1 MKRKVMLIVG
11 IIAVMIA
18 MLLCCG
24 SAMAAS
30 GGTYDGISWH
40 LSDDGVLT
48 LGNGGTQTMAL
59 NNNRDSSS
67 WPWTSLKTSI
77 KSVKC
82 NGQVIAKGSLVGM
95 FSGCSN
101 LVSVDTGNFD
111 TSAVTKMSALFNGCS
126 SLVSLDLSQWDVSQ
140 ITDMNSMFSSC
151 GSLETVNVSGWNTSS
166 ARDMEYM
173 FYRCNKLTTLD
184 VSSWNVSRVYDM
196 GYMFYD
202 CFVLNSLD
210 VSEWYTNALQ
220 YMSDMFYRC
229 RKLQRLDM
237 KNFNTSNV
245 RNMDRVFLECSGL
258 TYLDVSHFN
267 TSSVTSMQMMF
278 FGCNQLEN
286 IDVSNWNVSNVTR
299 FSGSYGMAEAG
310 FFEGCGSL
318 KYLDLSNW
326 NTRRCTDANNFNCF
340 FNRCYHLTRIALGER
355 FVFPARSCLPTPSYH
370 LNGVF
375 YTGKWV
381 HEDGVAG
388 PYTPIELMEAYDA
401 SMAGTWI
408 WEEGEVVYT
417 VKFESSEPDVTTG
430 SMANRYLVPT
440 VANPLYWPSFSAYKR
455 TFDHWEDDRGNYYAR
470 GSSIPAGRFEIG
482 DVVTM
487 TAYWTHP
494 DWLVTMENGE
504 FDISLVGGETA
515 VFENIPANTSYA
527 VYEETPRGWVL
538 VGTVN
543 TSGIIQT
550 LDRSEARFVNQY
562 DPEKASIHLAVQK
575 LLDGKP
581 AEVDSFYFGLQ
592 SEDGTLMQIKG
603 VSDSGLVLFD
613 PIEFTE
619 DDAGMHVFSIYELG
633 SDDNIIYDT
642 HVQDITVD
650 VQYIENVMV
659 YSHSDNL
666 DDNGIKQSDYVSN
679 QYYTDIV
686 TIPGAE
692 SLHVKIVYTNPRGQF
707 YVWKG
712 AHEGAY
718 TQTYSSDFNTNTTY
732 KSYYYQSGRDQEY
745 LTDEFDIDG
754 DSLTVL
760 YSSYAF
766 QPGTSSYSDMV
777 NYGYYMTVSNNNN
790 GFSVDVNYDQD
801 GMVFEN
807 VSKPGKLVLTKT
819 STTSHSSDD
828 TFIYEVQFMTEN
840 GQSYELLD
848 SEITYENH
856 IGGIVDIPELQPL
869 PEKPKYK
876 LTVQHGCMNGDR
888 LRILETVYDTYAGG
902 DIVTIQGNEYPPNG
916 YQKYRLSHVDS
927 NFVQA
932 GDNVWK
938 GVMQNHDLTV
948 TAVYDL
954 YMDYK
959 ITVNWSGD
967 FDPPNVT
974 AILYSGTD
982 IVDVI
987 DDIHPGED
995 YYVRNIP
1002 CKSNSYSTYLYYADI
1017 VKIDGYMIT
1026 RVNNGWDYA
1035 TYSMAP
1041 GFNGEI
1047 IWDDFDNAY
1056 GLRPNR
1062 IGVAC
1067 DQKGTSS
1074 SNSSVGPSWDYFNK
1088 YVYGFHYLYDPE
1100 IYPVTIRVQNT
1111 SLTPFPAG
1119 YEEIHYDQDDSIG
1132 KYDIKMKLVS
1142 IPTAGTIVWDDN
1154 DNSAGK
1160 RPASVVVH
1168 IMDGTLDIDQM
1179 VVDDANDWAFVLN
1192 YPVPLNGAPLN
1203 YTIRVEDVDGYTASI
1218 DGTTVTMMHIP
1229 TVDITVTDVTLLSA
1243 SEYNTYRSQIS
1254 SVSTYWWLREP
1265 GSWWSSTQ
1273 YVPSNVMPNGS
1284 IEIFYASNANWSIR
1298 PVLVCDLNG
1307 TGLEIGNKLRFAGYD
1322 WTVISDSLVLCDS
1335 CVGNSPFGPGNTWV
1349 KSQSET
1355 LTTPY
1360 DDSYAKTWVENWAVE
1375 KGIMPEPEFE
1385 ITDVTLLSKNEY
1397 DTYRDE
1403 IAFDMA
1409 QWWWLRSPGSSS
1421 KYANF
1426 VRNDTG
1432 SVGNYAHSV
1441 STDYFGVRPAL
1452 ICDLDDVG
1460 YSVGDKVSGSG
1471 YEWTVISDLIS
1482 VTDDPYNGHGLIL
1495 CDEIVGQTAFRTDDT
1510 ASDANVY
1517 DVSDVK
1523 QWLANWIATHPFWTK
1538 TVTAT
1543 VIQ

>member
-1 MKRKVMLIVG
+1 MTMKRRVIMLVG
-11 IIAVMIA
+11 LIAIIIA

-30 GGTYDGISWH
+30 SGTYDGISWY

-48 LGNGGTQTMAL
+48 LGNGGTQTMTL
-59 NNNRDSSS
+59 NNNRDSYS
-67 WPWTSLKTSI
+67 WPWTNLKTSI

-82 NGQVIAKGSLVGM
+82 NGSVIAKGSLVGM

-101 LVSVDTGNFD
+101 LVSVDMGNVN
-111 TSAVTKMSALFNGCS
+111 TSAVTKMSALFSECS

-140 ITDMNSMFSSC
+140 VTDMNSMFSSC
-151 GSLETVNVSGWNTSS
+151 TALETVDVSGWNTSS
-166 ARDMEYM
+166 ARDMEHM

-184 VSSWNVSRVYDM
+184 VSSWDVSRVYDM

-210 VSEWYTNALQ
+210 VSGWYTNALQ

-245 RNMDRVFLECSGL
+245 RNMDRVFLECYGL

-267 TSSVTSMQMMF
+267 TSNVTSMQMMF
-278 FGCNQLEN
+278 FECSQLEN

-340 FNRCYHLTRIALGER
+340 FDRCFNLTRITLGER
-355 FVFPARSCLPTPSYH
+355 FVFPARSCLPTPSYC

-388 PYTPIELMEAYDA
+388 PCTPIELMESYDA

-417 VKFESSEPDVTTG
+417 VKFESSEPDVTAG
-430 SMANRYLVPT
+430 SMPNRYFVPT

-538 VGTVN
+538 VGVVN
-543 TSGIIQT
+543 TSGVIQT

-603 VSDSGLVLFD
+603 VSDGGLVLFD

-619 DDAGMHVFSIYELG
+619 DDAGIHVFSIYELG

-650 VQYIENVMV
+650 VQYIENVTV

-712 AHEGAY
+712 VHEGVY
-718 TQTYSSDFNTNTTY
+718 TQTYSSDFSTSTAY

-807 VSKPGKLVLTKT
+807 VSKPGKLVLAKT
-819 STTSHSSDD
+819 SATSHSSDD
-828 TFIYEVQFMTEN
+828 MFIYEVQFTTEN
-840 GQSYELLD
+840 GQPYELFSGD
-848 SEITYENH
+848 ITYEERE
-856 IGGIVDIPELQPL
+856 GGVSEYPDLQPL
-869 PEKPKYK
+869 PEKQKYTLTVAYQRLNMDGTVNSEETSEYEYYAGDMFELNDLNDNKYK
-876 LTVQHGCMNGDR
+876 YQST
-888 LRILETVYDTYAGG
+888 AGLDVIRVG
-902 DIVTIQGNEYPPNG
+902 DIFRGIMS
-916 YQKYRLSHVDS
+916 K
-927 NFVQA
+927 
-932 GDNVWK
+932 GDNRVDIRYAPLKTATIDRTKW
-938 GVMQNHDLTV
+938 QNSV
-948 TAVYDL
+948 TN
-954 YMDYK
+954 M
-959 ITVNWSGD
+959 
-967 FDPPNVT
+967 
-974 AILYSGTD
+974 
-982 IVDVI
+982 
-987 DDIHPGED
+987 
-995 YYVRNIP
+995 
-1002 CKSNSYSTYLYYADI
+1002 SYSSSL
-1017 VKIDGYMIT
+1017 
-1026 RVNNGWDYA
+1026 
-1035 TYSMAP
+1035 P
-1041 GFNGEI
+1041 
-1047 IWDDFDNAY
+1047 
-1056 GLRPNR
+1056 LRT
-1062 IGVAC
+1062 A
-1067 DQKGTSS
+1067 SS
-1074 SNSSVGPSWDYFNK
+1074 F
-1088 YVYGFHYLYDPE
+1088 
-1100 IYPVTIRVQNT
+1100 RQNT
-1111 SLTPFPAG
+1111 S
-1119 YEEIHYDQDDSIG
+1119 Y
-1132 KYDIKMKLVS
+1132 
-1142 IPTAGTIVWDDN
+1142 
-1154 DNSAGK
+1154 
-1160 RPASVVVH
+1160 ASVDDLPSGAVR
-1168 IMDGTLDIDQM
+1168 I
-1179 VVDDANDWAFVLN
+1179 DDATTDFSVYFWKDGNNAYWWSDAEIVYLPADASGMFYQCSSLTSLDLSGFDTSNVTNMLSMFMTC
-1192 YPVPLNGAPLN
+1192 NGL
-1203 YTIRVEDVDGYTASI
+1203 TSLDVSGWNTSN
-1218 DGTTVTMMHIP
+1218 
-1229 TVDITVTDVTLLSA
+1229 VTDMSDMFSDCTGLTSLDLSGW
-1243 SEYNTYRSQIS
+1243 NT
-1254 SVSTYWWLREP
+1254 
-1265 GSWWSSTQ
+1265 
-1273 YVPSNVMPNGS
+1273 SNVMSMEFMFSDCSGLTSLDLSGFDTSNVTKMTCMFSGCRGLTSMDVSGWNTLNVTDMGS
-1284 IEIFYASNANWSIR
+1284 MFYECSGLISLDLSEWDVSSVKRMESMFHSCYGLTSLDLSGLDTSNVKNMHAMFYNCSGLTSLDVSGWDTSKVTTMNAMFSKCSSLTSLDLSEWDTSRVTDMSSMFRSCSGLTSLNLSGFDTSNATIGYMYFDCLSLREVTLGENNVFKGKGTTSTVLPLPPFSEDGITYTRKWIR
-1298 PVLVCDLNG
+1298 EDG
-1307 TGLEIGNKLRFAGYD
+1307 A
-1322 WTVISDSLVLCDS
+1322 
-1335 CVGNSPFGPGNTWV
+1335 FGPYT
-1349 KSQSET
+1349 SEE
-1355 LTTPY
+1355 L
-1360 DDSYAKTWVENWAVE
+1360 
-1375 KGIMPEPEFE
+1375 
-1385 ITDVTLLSKNEY
+1385 
-1397 DTYRDE
+1397 RDNYTS
-1403 IAFDMA
+1403 DMA
-1409 QWWWLRSPGSSS
+1409 G
-1421 KYANF
+1421 K
-1426 VRNDTG
+1426 
-1432 SVGNYAHSV
+1432 
-1441 STDYFGVRPAL
+1441 
-1452 ICDLDDVG
+1452 
-1460 YSVGDKVSGSG
+1460 
-1471 YEWTVISDLIS
+1471 
-1482 VTDDPYNGHGLIL
+1482 
-1495 CDEIVGQTAFRTDDT
+1495 
-1510 ASDANVY
+1510 
-1517 DVSDVK
+1517 
-1523 QWLANWIATHPFWTK
+1523 WIWE
-1538 TVTAT
+1538 V
-1543 VIQ
+1543 Q